1 MLRLVDSEFLP
12 PMYDAVIV
20 GAGVM
25 GSAVAYWLSRAGKRV
40 ALLDKYS
47 PGHVRASS
55 ADESRMVR
63 YQYRGQT
70 LYTEMVAA
78 AVELWKE
85 FDRGMGTSFY
95 REQGALALQA
105 RPDNAP
111 FIEGY
116 EGLLQ
121 LGYQPQWLDAG
132 AVRRR
137 YPQFANVDSG
147 YLLESLGGYVAAG
160 PVTQALAQAAAD
172 LGADLQTGAEVTELR
187 ESGGR
192 VTRAITRDGR
202 SFEADV
208 FVIAVGS
215 WTPGLLPE
223 LPIAIQSTAERLHY
237 LTPPDPAAYSYPRLP
252 PFFVM
257 DTNFYGFPVHW
268 RGCVKVADDTIGASF
283 APDRDREHE
292 DPEALAKLRDFLR
305 RHMPGL
311 SEAAVVYSKTCTYSM
326 TPDTDFVIDYLPNRE
341 NAIIAA
347 GFSGHGFKFGILIGQ
362 ILADLATRGTT
373 RWDLTRFRLDR
384 EPVSIDGHW

>member
-1 MLRLVDSEFLP
+1 
-12 PMYDAVIV
+12 MYDVVIV

-25 GSAVAYWLSRAGKRV
+25 GSATAYWLSRAGKRV
-40 ALLDKYS
+40 ALLEKYS

-85 FDRGMGTSFY
+85 FDRRSGTSLY

-105 RPDNAP
+105 EPDTPP
-111 FIEGY
+111 FMEGY
-116 EGLLQ
+116 EGLLE
-121 LGYQPQWLDAG
+121 LGYEPRWLDTEE
-132 AVRRR
+132 VRRR

-147 YLLESLGGYVAAG
+147 YILDSLGGYVAAR
-160 PVTQALAQAAAD
+160 PATQALAEAAAE
-172 LGADLQTGAEVTELR
+172 LGADLQTGAAVTELQ

-192 VTRAITRDGR
+192 MARAITRDGR
-202 SFEADV
+202 VFEAEV
-208 FVIAVGS
+208 FVIAAGS
-215 WTPGLLPE
+215 WTPQLLPD
-223 LPIAIQSTAERLHY
+223 LPISIRSTAERLHY
-237 LTPPDPAAYSYPRLP
+237 LTPPDRDAYSYPRLP

-268 RGCVKVADDTIGASF
+268 RGCVKVADDTVGATF
-283 APDRDREHE
+283 DPDRDREHD
-292 DPEALAKLRDFLR
+292 DPDALAKLRDFLR
-305 RHMPGL
+305 RHLPDL
-311 SEAAVVYSKTCTYSM
+311 SQAEVVYSKTCTYSM
-326 TPDTDFVIDYLPNRE
+326 TPDTDFVIDYLPDRT
-341 NAIIAA
+341 NAIVAA

-362 ILADLATRGTT
+362 ILADLAMRGAT

-384 EPVSIDGHW
+384 EPVSMVGHW

>member
-1 MLRLVDSEFLP
+1 
-12 PMYDAVIV
+12 MYDVVIV

-25 GSAVAYWLSRAGKRV
+25 GSATAYWLSRAGKRV
-40 ALLDKYS
+40 ALLDTYS

-85 FDRGMGTSFY
+85 FDRRSGAGFY

-105 RPDNAP
+105 QADNAP
-111 FIEGY
+111 FMEGY
-116 EGLLQ
+116 EGLIE
-121 LGYQPQWLDAG
+121 LGYEPEWLDG
-132 AVRRR
+132 DDVRRR
-137 YPQFANVDSG
+137 YPHFTNIDSG
-147 YLLESLGGYVAAG
+147 YLLEGLGGYVAARSA
-160 PVTQALAQAAAD
+160 TQALAEAAAE
-172 LGADLQTGAEVTELR
+172 LGADLRTGAEVTELH

-192 VTRAITRDGR
+192 IARAVTRDGR
-202 SFEADV
+202 TFEGEV
-208 FVIAVGS
+208 FVIAAGP
-215 WTPGLLPE
+215 WTPQLLPD
-223 LPIAIQSTAERLHY
+223 LAIPIRSTAERLHY
-237 LTPPDPAAYSYPRLP
+237 LTPPDRDAYSYPRLP

-268 RGCVKVADDTIGASF
+268 RGCVKVADDSIGATF
-283 APDRDREHE
+283 DPDRDREHD

-311 SEAAVVYSKTCTYSM
+311 AEAELVYSKTCTYSM
-326 TPDTDFVIDYLPNRE
+326 TPDTDFVIDFLPKRA
-341 NAIIAA
+341 NAIVAA

-362 ILADLATRGTT
+362 ILAELAMRGAT

-384 EPVSIDGHW
+384 EPVAMDGHW

>member
-1 MLRLVDSEFLP
+1 
-12 PMYDAVIV
+12 MYDVAIV

-25 GSAVAYWLSRAGKRV
+25 GGATAYWLSRAGKRV

-78 AVELWKE
+78 AVELWKD
-85 FDRGMGTSFY
+85 FDRRMGTSFY

-105 RPDNAP
+105 QPDNAP
-111 FIEGY
+111 FMEGY
-116 EGLLQ
+116 EGLLD
-121 LGYQPQWLDAG
+121 LGYEPRWLDAG
-132 AVRRR
+132 EVRRR
-137 YPQFANVDSG
+137 YPHFTNVDSG
-147 YLLESLGGYVAAG
+147 YLLEDLGGYVAAR
-160 PVTQALAQAAAD
+160 PATQALAQAAAE
-172 LGADLQTGAEVTELR
+172 LGADVLTGAEVTELG

-202 SFEADV
+202 AFEAEV
-208 FVIAVGS
+208 FVIAAGP
-215 WTPGLLPE
+215 WTPMLLPE
-223 LPIAIQSTAERLHY
+223 LSIPIRSTAERLHY
-237 LTPPDPAAYSYPRLP
+237 LTPPDPDAYSYPRLP

-268 RGCVKVADDTIGASF
+268 RGCVKVADDTIGATF
-283 APDRDREHE
+283 DPDREREHE
-292 DPEALAKLRDFLR
+292 DPEALTKLRDFLR
-305 RHMPGL
+305 RHMPDL
-311 SEAAVVYSKTCTYSM
+311 SKAEVVYSKTCTYSM
-326 TPDTDFVIDYLPNRE
+326 TPDTDFVIDHLPDME
-341 NAIIAA
+341 NAIVAA

-362 ILADLATRGTT
+362 ILADLAVHGRT

-384 EPVSIDGHW
+384 EPVSMDGHW

>member
-1 MLRLVDSEFLP
+1 
-12 PMYDAVIV
+12 MYDVVIV

-25 GSAVAYWLSRAGKRV
+25 GSATAYWLSRAGKRV

-85 FDRGMGTSFY
+85 FDRRMGTSFY

-111 FIEGY
+111 FMEGY
-116 EGLLQ
+116 EGLLD
-121 LGYQPQWLDAG
+121 LGYEPRWLDRG
-132 AVRRR
+132 EVRRR
-137 YPQFANVDSG
+137 YPQFTNVDSG
-147 YLLESLGGYVAAG
+147 YLLEGLGGYVAAG

-172 LGADLQTGAEVTELR
+172 LGADLQIGVEVTELQAT
-187 ESGGR
+187 GGR
-192 VTRAITRDGR
+192 TARAVARDGR
-202 SFEADV
+202 AFEAEV
-208 FVIAVGS
+208 FVIAAGS
-215 WTPGLLPE
+215 WTPKLLPKS
-223 LPIAIQSTAERLHY
+223 LIPIRSTAERLHY
-237 LTPPDPAAYSYPRLP
+237 LTPPDTDAYSYPRLP

-268 RGCVKVADDTIGASF
+268 RGCVKVADDTIGATF
-283 APDRDREHE
+283 DPDRDREHE
-292 DPEALAKLRDFLR
+292 DPEALAKLRAFLR
-305 RHMPGL
+305 RHMPDL
-311 SEAAVVYSKTCTYSM
+311 SEAEVVYSKTCTYSM
-326 TPDTDFVIDYLPNRE
+326 TPDTDFVIDHLPDME
-341 NAIIAA
+341 NAIVAA

-362 ILADLATRGTT
+362 ILADLAVHGRT

-384 EPVSIDGHW
+384 EPVSMDGHW